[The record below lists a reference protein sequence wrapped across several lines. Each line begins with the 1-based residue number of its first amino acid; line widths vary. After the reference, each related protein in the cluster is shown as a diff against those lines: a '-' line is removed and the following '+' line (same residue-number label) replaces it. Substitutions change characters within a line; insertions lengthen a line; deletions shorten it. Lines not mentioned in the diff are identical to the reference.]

1 MLEMEEENINE
12 KQANLEEDKPKPKRM
27 SLFREIFNGSAI
39 TVKLVLNN
47 LNYVLFLVLLGV
59 VYISNVFSSEK
70 GSREI
75 TRLQREMSNYRA
87 ESIAVSSD
95 LMKASRQ
102 SKVYD
107 LVKSKGLGLE
117 ELKTP
122 PFIIVDDK

>member
-1 MLEMEEENINE
+1 MEKENINE
-12 KQANLEEDKPKPKRM
+12 QQANLEENKPKPKRL
-27 SLFREIFNGSAI
+27 SLFKEIFSGSAI

-59 VYISNVFSSEK
+59 IYISNVFSSEK
-70 GSREI
+70 VSREI
-75 TRLQREMSNYRA
+75 SKLQREMSNYRA

-102 SKVYD
+102 SEVYD
-107 LVKSKGLGLE
+107 LVKSRGLALE

>member
-1 MLEMEEENINE
+1 MEKENINE
-12 KQANLEEDKPKPKRM
+12 QQANLEEDKPKPKRM

-70 GSREI
+70 VSREI
-75 TRLQREMSNYRA
+75 SRLQREMSNYRA